1 MSLLRLV
8 FVLFS
13 CFTGAVRTNEKS
25 KKTRDLSPTSSF
37 DHQLLDN
44 VVSSCHKL
52 LVEKSV
58 LSYAPDG
65 IIEVIPSV
73 PSTIEQTAYTRL
85 PTTKTR
91 ANAALAKGEV
101 LGVSKVES
109 WRKSDNN
116 WQLPRDHIRNDKD
129 RCVNAS
135 IASSQRTTLL
145 YQVKLALIL
154 LHSDAI
160 VMIYDHD
167 HIVILTEALP
177 QLLPCP
183 IPTSNLSLTLPS

>member
-1 MSLLRLV
+1 MRPIAPNAVSLLR
-8 FVLFS
+8 FVLCLLVCFS
-13 CFTGAVRTNEKS
+13 DAVRTNEK
-25 KKTRDLSPTSSF
+25 KKELAPRSTF

-44 VVSSCHKL
+44 VVSSCHKQL
-52 LVEKSV
+52 IEKSA
-58 LSYAPDG
+58 LTYAADGG

-73 PSTIEQTAYTRL
+73 PSMIEHAAYTRL

-91 ANAALAKGEV
+91 ANAALARGEV

-145 YQVKLALIL
+145 YQVN
-154 LHSDAI
+154 
-160 VMIYDHD
+160 
-167 HIVILTEALP
+167 LTF
-177 QLLPCP
+177 
-183 IPTSNLSLTLPS
+183 T

>member
-1 MSLLRLV
+1 MHKCMFSSVLSAVSFLRLI
-8 FVLFS
+8 FGLLICFS
-13 CFTGAVRTNEKS
+13 GAVVRTNEKS
-25 KKTRDLSPTSSF
+25 RKTRDSTF
-37 DHQLLDN
+37 DYQLLDN

-52 LVEKSV
+52 LVEKSA
-58 LSYAPDG
+58 LTSAADG

-73 PSTIEQTAYTRL
+73 PSTAEQTAYTAL

-91 ANAALAKGEV
+91 ANGALAKGEV

-135 IASSQRTTLL
+135 IASSQRITVL
-145 YQVKLALIL
+145 YEV
-154 LHSDAI
+154 D
-160 VMIYDHD
+160 
-167 HIVILTEALP
+167 
-177 QLLPCP
+177 
-183 IPTSNLSLTLPS
+183 LTLSA